1 MKRILTSALVVMA
14 TTLGFSQ
21 EVKFGLKGGVN
32 LATVKVID
40 LEEDEIHI
48 PDYRTS
54 FYAGGLV
61 EFPLGDKL
69 YGQVEVLYVSNGAKQ
84 DKNQVIIN
92 QINVPFMVK
101 YNVVDGLNV
110 VGGGYLG
117 GILGYK
123 VKSGNRIIKAD
134 PRNISFLDG
143 GLILGAEYNL
153 PNNGLFFDA
162 RYNLGLANVVKPE
175 EEDGIIKNRGFQIGL
190 GYKF

>member
-1 MKRILTSALVVMA
+1 MKRIFTSALVVMA

-21 EVKFGLKGGVN
+21 EVKFGLKGGAN
-32 LATVKVID
+32 LATVKFTD
-40 LEEDEIHI
+40 TDENATYV

-61 EFPLGDKL
+61 EFPLGDKF
-69 YGQVEVLYVSNGAKQ
+69 YGQVEALYVSNGAKQ
-84 DKNQVIIN
+84 DKAQIIIS

-117 GILGYK
+117 GILSNK
-123 VKSGNRIIKAD
+123 NKIGNRISEDNAED
-134 PRNISFLDG
+134 TNFLDG
-143 GLILGAEYNL
+143 GLILGAEYHL

-162 RYNLGLANVVKPE
+162 RYNLGLANLSKV
-175 EEDGIIKNRGFQIGL
+175 EDAIVKNRGIQIGV